1 MKSIQIALLATALTA
16 LSWTSASA
24 EGAIA
29 IGQTGTAPRH
39 EVAVGLSTDFATAN
53 AAAADALARCKSS
66 AGVKGSTLR
75 QCKVVQTFKNK
86 CAAVAMDPLAGSNG
100 FGYGIASSKT
110 RARNTAIAQCAQTAG
125 RGRANTCTILGTEC
139 D

>member
-1 MKSIQIALLATALTA
+1 MKSIQIALLAAALTA
-16 LSWTSASA
+16 LSWTAASA
-24 EGAIA
+24 DGAIA
-29 IGQTGTAPRH
+29 VGQTGTAPRH
-39 EVAVGLSTDFATAN
+39 EVAVGLSTDFANPN

-66 AGVKGSTLR
+66 AGVKASTLR
-75 QCKVVQTFKNK
+75 RCKVVQTFKNK

-125 RGRANTCTILGTEC
+125 RNRASACRILGTEC